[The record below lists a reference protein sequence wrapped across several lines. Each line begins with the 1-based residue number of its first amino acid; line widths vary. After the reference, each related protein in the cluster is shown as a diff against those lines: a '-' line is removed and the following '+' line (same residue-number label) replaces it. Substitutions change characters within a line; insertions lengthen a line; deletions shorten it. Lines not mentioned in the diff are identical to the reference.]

1 MEWKTG
7 KSGIRSSLD
16 FLVLLGM
23 IKKWLDGRKSRYALT
38 PLGRAYAVGGPD
50 DEFFGTVLKNWLPY
64 QAICQ
69 AIVKRGIPAA
79 KDDVLT
85 YFKAQY
91 APYEPY
97 ARSLFNP
104 NKADGL
110 VRLYKQFGG

>member
-1 MEWKTG
+1 
-7 KSGIRSSLD
+7 
-16 FLVLLGM
+16 V
-23 IKKWLDGRKSRYALT
+23 
-38 PLGRAYAVGGPD
+38 VGGPD
-50 DEFFGTVLKNWLPY
+50 DALFAKVLKDWLPY
-64 QAICQ
+64 QAVCK
-69 AIVKRGIPAA
+69 AIVEHHVPVTA
-79 KDDVLT
+79 DDVMN